1 MERSKLPG
9 KSISGSK
16 VPALLTKSFAAVSPK
31 HAFAAHNINVTPEA
45 PVKKEAIR
53 QSDCLTSEKE
63 NAVDWDFWLTPEA
76 LSGEGPPPFG

>member
-1 MERSKLPG
+1 MPDQESLVVPEMERSKLP
-9 KSISGSK
+9 
-16 VPALLTKSFAAVSPK
+16 AVSPK

-63 NAVDWDFWLTPEA
+63 DAVDWDFWLTPKA